1 MFDNVEKAGNYRT
14 RDWVWIEED
23 KRCDSLVQKPNRN
36 EDGELGVE
44 RTALFALSSSMVSLR
59 RRSSTCRLLSVST
72 AINGA
77 LEGLGL
83 FVKCPCLFFFRV
95 LFLVGVFWNINDSIA
110 ILKQIE

>member
-1 MFDNVEKAGNYRT
+1 VFDNVEKAGNYRT

-23 KRCDSLVQKPNRN
+23 KRCDSLVQKPSRN

-59 RRSSTCRLLSVST
+59 RRSSSRRLMSVST

-77 LEGLGL
+77 
-83 FVKCPCLFFFRV
+83 
-95 LFLVGVFWNINDSIA
+95 
-110 ILKQIE
+110 